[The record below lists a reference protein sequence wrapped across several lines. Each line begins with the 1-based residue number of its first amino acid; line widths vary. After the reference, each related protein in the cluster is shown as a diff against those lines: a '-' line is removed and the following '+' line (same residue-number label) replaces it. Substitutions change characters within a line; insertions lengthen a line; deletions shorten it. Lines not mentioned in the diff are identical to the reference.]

1 MAARLGRVSAMVAPA
16 LAGFLALVAPPLIAQ
31 VQAQPSPQVRPPS
44 SDAPERPQTPRP
56 PFPYQAQTIV
66 LLGPDGARLAGTL
79 TIPAGAG
86 PFPAVLLI
94 NGSGPNDRD
103 ETILGHKPF
112 LVIADALTRRGVMV
126 LRMDKRGVGAST
138 GGSPDLTTADYAA
151 DARAALVWL
160 RRRPEAAPGRVGL
173 LGHSEGAQIA
183 SMLAADDPK
192 VAFLVLLA
200 APAVPGDQL
209 LLAQSRALLQAQGAP
224 PERIEAAAR
233 ANRDIYAI
241 AKSDLPA
248 EEAYDQVVGRL
259 QEAGAPQ
266 GAVAAMARQGL
277 SPWIRWFLRHDPR
290 PALTK
295 VRCPVLALIGSK
307 DLQVDPAL
315 NLPQLRTALKADPQ
329 ATVTELPGL
338 NHLFQTAPTGSPREY
353 GQIPETIAPAAL
365 SLIVDWVVRTTA
377 AAPAG

>member
-1 MAARLGRVSAMVAPA
+1 MTAHTLMG
-16 LAGFLALVAPPLIAQ
+16 LLALSALPLIAQ
-31 VQAQPSPQVRPPS
+31 AQAQPAPQTRPQS

-79 TIPAGAG
+79 TIPAGPG

-112 LVIADALTRRGVMV
+112 LVIADALNRRGVMV

-151 DARAALVWL
+151 DARAALAWL

-241 AKSDLPA
+241 AKSDLPP

-266 GAVAAMARQGL
+266 GAVDAMARQGL

-315 NLPQLRTALKADPQ
+315 NLPQLRAALKADPQ

-353 GQIPETIAPAAL
+353 GQIVETIAPAAL
-365 SLIVDWVVRTTA
+365 NLIVDWVVRTTS
-377 AAPAG
+377 APSAG